1 MIHFDS
7 KQQFKLKRASLIWLG
22 PSDLC
27 IIEDVFKPLHR
38 HISKCSYFNLN
49 NVSLET
55 MKGIRS
61 FTMRRVF
68 NAGCSFFSFNLADI
82 GSVFLYL
89 WLNSVLYREL
99 IETSKDDLDQTVP
112 RTTLLTLFKPWFL
125 YRKGT
130 PFLILTDNWYPFH
143 IPSSERNAS
152 LLTAVNAPSF

>member
-22 PSDLC
+22 PSDIC
-27 IIEDVFKPLHR
+27 IIEEVFKPLHR

-61 FTMRRVF
+61 FTIRRVF

-99 IETSKDDLDQTVP
+99 IETFKRRFGSNCSAEQPFLPFLNHDFFTEKVP
-112 RTTLLTLFKPWFL
+112 HFLHLLIN
-125 YRKGT
+125 GT
-130 PFLILTDNWYPFH
+130 PFTYLVQNIMHPF
-143 IPSSERNAS
+143 
-152 LLTAVNAPSF
+152 